1 MTILDA
7 FSNCRMALNQS
18 ASRCV
23 RMYTLGFDTSAAL
36 CSANIRTFLLD
47 TPKLFRQSKHDT
59 YFHIFDYLWTDSDP
73 ELRER
78 LSLSSVAEQFDKY
91 FIRHNNYDRD
101 DTLPKNNL
109 KILFAAFK
117 TLGLEKSLDA
127 VLDVLGAILHLKQ
140 AQAVDVAAV
149 RSCFVKTTSAQ
160 TAANLL
166 GISIEDLS
174 KAIFHGQLAST
185 APNIMNRSRLANR
198 SESGPEALD
207 SFIQAIYQETFN
219 SLVTLINEKLNKNSC
234 NSITV
239 VETPGANFNYQWA
252 EWMTEKMSNLR
263 DLIINYTNER
273 IAELFYERSFQEPM
287 EVYARE
293 QVKVDVTLPLLK
305 PHTLTRMIDRKPQL
319 INSVNL
325 EQRSEEERGL
335 LHLLQEEAMFPA
347 GCDASLLSRILL
359 HFEDNKLIRRHPS
372 DPSAF
377 ILGHCHNSSPTPY
390 TVTGWVREARPSHAP
405 YSAPEL
411 LKSSKK

>member
-1 MTILDA
+1 
-7 FSNCRMALNQS
+7 
-18 ASRCV
+18 
-23 RMYTLGFDTSAAL
+23 MYSLGFDTSAAL

-47 TPKLFRQSKHDT
+47 TSKLFRQSKQDT
-59 YFHIFDYLWTDSDP
+59 YFHIFDYLWTESDP

-78 LSLSSVAEQFDKY
+78 LSLSSVADQFDKY
-91 FIRHNNYDRD
+91 FIRYGSYDRD
-101 DTLPKNNL
+101 EAPPKNNL

-117 TLGLEKSLDA
+117 TLGLEKYLDA
-127 VLDVLGAILHLKQ
+127 VLDVLGAILHLKE
-140 AQAVDVAAV
+140 AQAVDVVAV
-149 RSCFVKTTSAQ
+149 RSCFVKTSSAQ
-160 TAANLL
+160 TAASLL

-219 SLVTLINEKLNKNSC
+219 SIVALVNEKLNKSSC

-239 VETPGANFNYQWA
+239 LETPGANFNYQWT
-252 EWMTEKMSNLR
+252 EWVTEKMSNLR

-273 IAELFYERSFQEPM
+273 LAELFYDRSFQEPI
-287 EVYARE
+287 EIYARE

-305 PHTLTRMIDRKPQL
+305 PHTITRLIDRKPQL

-325 EQRSEEERGL
+325 EERSEEERGL

-359 HFEDNKLIRRHPS
+359 HFENNKSVRRHPS